1 MLTILNIQY
10 RTHRLHIRYIQVFMI
25 VLTIVLVLNAVK
37 IEMIFQP
44 KEKRLQSGFA
54 SQATFR
60 FWHRPTASHFA
71 VASNDSL
78 FESVSIK
85 HTGQVLEI
93 LLQMRSAG
101 RIFVGVEH
109 RNDFTVC
116 G

>member
-1 MLTILNIQY
+1 
-10 RTHRLHIRYIQVFMI
+10 MI

-44 KEKRLQSGFA
+44 KEKRLQSEFA

-71 VASNDSL
+71 RSASN
-78 FESVSIK
+78 
-85 HTGQVLEI
+85 TGRVLEI

-101 RIFVGVEH
+101 RILVGVEH